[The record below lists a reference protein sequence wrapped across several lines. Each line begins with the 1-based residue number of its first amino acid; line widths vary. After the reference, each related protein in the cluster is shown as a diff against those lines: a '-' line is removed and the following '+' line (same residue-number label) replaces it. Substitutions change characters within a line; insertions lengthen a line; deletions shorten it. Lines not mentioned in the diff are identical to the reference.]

1 MDPGMD
7 RCRRGFSHRLTA
19 CPTAHVC
26 SRSVRDALRKAAAT
40 MTPTDRVRAVY
51 RGEPP
56 DRVAPEAPYE
66 RIVMLGELVDTY
78 GRY

>member
-1 MDPGMD
+1 
-7 RCRRGFSHRLTA
+7 
-19 CPTAHVC
+19 
-26 SRSVRDALRKAAAT
+26 